1 MRHLK
6 PLLFITQ
13 SRYEF
18 KDSHK
23 MVINPDPKTVWESY
37 RKVMLTHLKDFSVL
51 KELNCLK
58 FRILNL

>member
-1 MRHLK
+1 
-6 PLLFITQ
+6 
-13 SRYEF
+13 
-18 KDSHK
+18 